1 MAGIWTKIVTALRGG
16 ANEAS
21 SSIVARQTLHILDQE
36 IRNAEQHLDAS
47 RSSLAG
53 LMAKSLHAT
62 RKVTQARAQV
72 ALLVRDAETA
82 LEADDEATAL
92 ETASRIGLL
101 EKLMAE
107 DARIAQGYA
116 TAVSSLSTSLRVG
129 EQKLWALRQQ
139 VEMVRTTEFVQ
150 QAQGGWAVSR
160 EESADRLRSA
170 TDALND
176 LRQRQLET
184 EARLQVREESSL
196 ADADLEQRLLDAGI
210 TVDTFSAQTVL
221 QRIKSNREQQCA

>member
-1 MAGIWTKIVTALRGG
+1 MAGIWTKIVTALQGG

-21 SSIVARQTLHILDQE
+21 SSVVARQTLHILDKE

-53 LMAKSLHAT
+53 LMARNLHAT
-62 RKVTQARAQV
+62 RKVAQARAQV
-72 ALLVRDAETA
+72 ASLILDAEAA
-82 LEADDEATAL
+82 LEADDEAAAL
-92 ETASRIGLL
+92 AVASQIGLL
-101 EKLMAE
+101 EKRMEE
-107 DARIAQGYA
+107 DACIAQGYA
-116 TAVSSLSTSLRVG
+116 TAASSLSASLRVS

-150 QAQGGWAVSR
+150 QAQGGWTVSH
-160 EESADRLRSA
+160 EESASRLRSA

-176 LRQRQLET
+176 LQQRQLET
-184 EARLQVREESSL
+184 EGRRQVQEESSL

-210 TVDTFSAQTVL
+210 TVDYFSAQTVL
-221 QRIKSNREQQCA
+221 QRIKTSRRQQCA

>member
-47 RSSLAG
+47 RSSLAC

-72 ALLVRDAETA
+72 ASLTRNIETA
-82 LEADDEATAL
+82 LEADDEAAAL
-92 ETASRIGLL
+92 EVASQIGLL
-101 EKLMAE
+101 EKRMEE

-116 TAVSSLSTSLRVG
+116 IAVSSLSASLRVS

-139 VEMVRTTEFVQ
+139 VEIVRTTEFVQ
-150 QAQGGWAVSR
+150 QAQGGWAISQD
-160 EESADRLRSA
+160 ESASRLRSA

-184 EARLQVREESSL
+184 EARRQVQEESSL
-196 ADADLEQRLLDAGI
+196 ADADLEQQLLDAGI

-221 QRIKSNREQQCA
+221 QRIKTSRQQQCA